1 MTQKFPCILFR
12 VILDEIFN
20 TSKGI
25 FGNGRL
31 ISSISFKFNEKTSKD
46 FNPI

>member
-1 MTQKFPCILFR
+1 MTQEFPYIPSR
-12 VILDEIFN
+12 VILDETLN
-20 TSKGI
+20 TSKRI
-25 FGNGRL
+25 FRIGRL